1 VIGFAG
7 GYRSALIIGLQGIR
21 ARKTRTLLS
30 MISLFLGVLAVVAV
44 ATGAEMAQRALMTNV
59 ELQEGVDGTRRTY
72 LPADDATSDVIV
84 ATLSERHDA
93 VAVFHGMNATIGEP
107 GVTPLNPGGSSLENT
122 GMGVAYGATYCDRNG
137 CYDAGPPNAAPP
149 GQAVELSLAALTGDV
164 RQFRPY
170 PIVAGRW
177 LDFGTDPSLSPG
189 IVINEEA
196 AKFFNTYR
204 IPAQMKLPGAK
215 ADVTPRI
222 IGVVKDGGYA
232 PAAYAR
238 ADEIA
243 NWMPDNAGVLGTSAG
258 VELLMTPDSQ
268 DTEQILQSRLVAAGS
283 LLYPLQLDTI
293 ASRERAKTELFIM
306 QVVFYGL
313 ASLVLLIGVAGIL
326 NVSLATV
333 GERVEEF
340 ALRRAVGT
348 PRLLLAGIVLSE
360 TLLTGLFT
368 AAIAIGAAAGAL
380 RLLAPFAGGG
390 GYIGGL
396 GDLTFPW
403 QAGVA
408 GVIAG
413 LVAGVLGGLIPAIRA
428 ARISIASVM
437 RA

>member
-1 VIGFAG
+1 
-7 GYRSALIIGLQGIR
+7 
-21 ARKTRTLLS
+21 
-30 MISLFLGVLAVVAV
+30 
-44 ATGAEMAQRALMTNV
+44 
-59 ELQEGVDGTRRTY
+59 
-72 LPADDATSDVIV
+72 
-84 ATLSERHDA
+84 
-93 VAVFHGMNATIGEP
+93 MNAIIGEP
-107 GVTPLNPGGSSLENT
+107 GVTPLNPGGANLENS
-122 GMGVAYGATYCDRNG
+122 GMGVTYGVMTCDRNG
-137 CYDAGPPNAAPP
+137 CYDAGPSTAAPP

-170 PIVAGRW
+170 PIVAGKW
-177 LDFGTDPSLSPG
+177 LDFKADPSMAPG

-204 IPAQMKLPGAK
+204 IPAEMKVQGAK
-215 ADVTPRI
+215 ADMTPRI
-222 IGVVKDGGYA
+222 IGVVKDGSFM
-232 PAAYAR
+232 PTAYAR

-243 NWMPDNAGVLGTSAG
+243 NWMPDNAGVLGPSAG

-268 DTEQILQSRLVAAGS
+268 DTEQILQSRLHAVGT
-283 LLYPLQLDTI
+283 LQDPLRMDTV
-293 ASRERAKTELFIM
+293 ASRDRAKTELFIM
-306 QVVFYGL
+306 QLVFYGL

-380 RLLAPFAGGG
+380 RLLAPYAGGG
-390 GYIGGL
+390 GYIGGVD
-396 GDLTFPW
+396 DLTFPW